1 MVVIVLIN
9 QEMNQM
15 TIKRF
20 HADGY
25 NMVFDTVTGNM
36 MRWGN
41 TLEEDPVMSP
51 IGPEIA
57 DIEITSI
64 CEGPNG
70 VPCKFC
76 YKGNS
81 RKGENMSLETFKD
94 IFHKLPPSVTQIAFG
109 VDSNG
114 TSNSDMFKIM
124 DYCREHEVV
133 PNVTVANI
141 TPVMAYRL
149 ANTCG
154 AVAVSRYENK
164 GWCYDSVQ
172 YLTSMGLKQVNIH
185 AMVCEENFWMLME
198 TINDYHNDIRLKGM
212 KAIVFL
218 SLKQKARGEKFTRLS
233 QDKFDFLVN
242 YAMQKNVPIG
252 FDSCSAPKFAK
263 AVNYDK
269 KLLPMIEPCES
280 TCFSMYIN
288 QNGEYFPCSFTE
300 KDRWPKGID
309 VTAEGFDFMRDVW
322 HGEKTIEFRNKLLA
336 SQDDNGMRHCPLYK
350 I

>member
-1 MVVIVLIN
+1 M
-9 QEMNQM
+9 
-15 TIKRF
+15 IKRF
-20 HADGY
+20 KAEGY
-25 NMVFDTVTGNM
+25 NMVFDTKTGNM

-41 TLEEDPVMSP
+41 TKEEDPQMSP

-64 CEGPNG
+64 CEGPAG

-81 RKGENMSLETFKD
+81 RKGENMSINTFKD
-94 IFHKLPPSVTQIAFG
+94 IFHKLPETVTQIAFG
-109 VDSNG
+109 VDARG
-114 TSNSDMFKIM
+114 TSNPDMFKIM
-124 DYCREHEVV
+124 DYCREHGVV

-141 TPVMAYRL
+141 DPIMANRL

-164 GWCYDSVQ
+164 DWCYDSVQ
-172 YLTSMGLKQVNIH
+172 YLTDMGLKQINIH
-185 AMVCEENFWMLME
+185 AMVSEETYDMLLE
-198 TINDYHNDIRLKGM
+198 TIDDYHNDIRLKDL

-218 SLKQKARGEKFTRLS
+218 SLKQKSRGEKYHRLS
-233 QDKFDFLVN
+233 QDKFNSLVQ
-242 YAMQKNVPIG
+242 YALDKEVPIG

-263 AVNYDK
+263 AVDYNK
-269 KLLPMIEPCES
+269 RMMPMIEPCES

-288 QNGEYFPCSFTE
+288 QEGEYFPCSFTE
-300 KDRWPKGID
+300 KDRWPNGID
-309 VTAEGFDFMRDVW
+309 MTVEGFDFMKDVW
-322 HGEKTIEFRNKLLA
+322 YGEKTIEFRDKLLG
-336 SQDDNGMRHCPLYK
+336 SQDENNMRHCPLYE